1 MAANNEIN
9 VENKDIKVLIVDDL
23 TTNLE
28 VLGSMLRLKGFQV
41 AFATNGKQ
49 GIAIATAKLP
59 DIIILDIAM
68 PEMDGFT
75 VCVELKKNPL
85 TKAIPVIFLSAK
97 REVEDIKKGIL
108 VGGADY
114 IAKPFN
120 SDDVV
125 NRVKTQVAK
134 RREQEQNV
142 GLGLAQIKEMEEELV
157 KKWKDVKIGM
167 FVDDIL
173 DFASDV
179 HKFGK
184 KNNVATFIKYAE
196 ELSKYAQG
204 FKVDKMEEE
213 FNKFPDYVKMLVTKR

>member
-1 MAANNEIN
+1 MNGNMQNND
-9 VENKDIKVLIVDDL
+9 ENKDIKVLIIDDL

-28 VLGSMLRLKGFQV
+28 VLGSMLRIKGFQV
-41 AFATNGKQ
+41 AFATTGKQ

-75 VCVELKKNPL
+75 VCTELKKNPL
-85 TKAIPVIFLSAK
+85 TKSIPVIFLSAK

-125 NRVKTQVAK
+125 TRVKIQVTK
-134 RREQEQNV
+134 RREQEQNI
-142 GLGLAQIKEMEEELV
+142 GLSLPQIKEMEEELV
-157 KKWKDVKIGM
+157 KKWRDVKVGM

-173 DFASDV
+173 EFADDV
-179 HKFGK
+179 LKFGK
-184 KNNVATFIKYAE
+184 KNNISTLTKYAE
-196 ELSKYAQG
+196 DLTKFSQG
-204 FKVDKMEEE
+204 FKVDKLEEE
-213 FNKFPDYVKMLVTKR
+213 FNKFPDYVKMLVTKK

>member
-1 MAANNEIN
+1 MNGNMQNND
-9 VENKDIKVLIVDDL
+9 ENKDIKVLIIDDL

-28 VLGSMLRLKGFQV
+28 VLGSMLRIKGFQV
-41 AFATNGKQ
+41 AFATTGKQ

-75 VCVELKKNPL
+75 VCTELKKNPL
-85 TKAIPVIFLSAK
+85 TKSIPVIFLSAK

-125 NRVKTQVAK
+125 TRVKIQVSK
-134 RREQEQNV
+134 RREQEQNI
-142 GLGLAQIKEMEEELV
+142 GLSLPQIKEMEEELV
-157 KKWKDVKIGM
+157 KKWRDVKVGM

-173 DFASDV
+173 EFADDV
-179 HKFGK
+179 FKFGK
-184 KNNVATFIKYAE
+184 KNNISTLAKYAE
-196 ELSKYAQG
+196 DLTKFSQG
-204 FKVDKMEEE
+204 FKVDKLEEE
-213 FNKFPDYVKMLVTKR
+213 FNKFPDYVKMLVTKK

>member
-1 MAANNEIN
+1 MENANEVNI
-9 VENKDIKVLIVDDL
+9 ENKDIKVLIVDDL

-49 GIAIATAKLP
+49 GIAIATAKMP

-120 SDDVV
+120 TDDVV
-125 NRVKTQVAK
+125 NRIKTQVSKK
-134 RREQEQNV
+134 RELDQSV
-142 GLGLAQIKEMEEELV
+142 GLSLAQIKEMEDELV
-157 KKWKDVKIGM
+157 KKWKDVKVGM
-167 FVDDIL
+167 FVDDIIE
-173 DFASDV
+173 FSFDV
-179 HKFGK
+179 LKFGK
-184 KNNVATFIKYAE
+184 KNNVAAFIKYAD
-196 ELSKYAQG
+196 ELSRYAQG
-204 FKVDKMEEE
+204 FKVEKMEEE
-213 FNKFPDYVKMLVTKR
+213 FNKFPSYVKMLVTKK